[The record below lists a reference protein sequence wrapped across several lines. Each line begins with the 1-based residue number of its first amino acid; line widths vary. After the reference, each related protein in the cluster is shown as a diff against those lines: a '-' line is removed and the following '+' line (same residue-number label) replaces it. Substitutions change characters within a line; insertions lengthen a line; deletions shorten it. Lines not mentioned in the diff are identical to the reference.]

1 MGVNEDL
8 AAAGYSRGG
17 WHTSAGDPRLHL
29 TSVPPGQ
36 SQAVHQYLE
45 PGDPTRML
53 GRAAIGLTLGG
64 PNQ

>member
-1 MGVNEDL
+1 MDL
-8 AAAGYSRGG
+8 NDQLGAVGYSRGG
-17 WHTSAGDPRLHL
+17 WHTSADPRLHL

-45 PGDPTRML
+45 PGDTARML